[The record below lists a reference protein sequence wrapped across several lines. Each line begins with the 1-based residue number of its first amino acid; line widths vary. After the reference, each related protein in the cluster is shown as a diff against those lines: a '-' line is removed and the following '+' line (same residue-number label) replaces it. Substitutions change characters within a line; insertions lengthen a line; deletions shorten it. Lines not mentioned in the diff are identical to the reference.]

1 MNRRTVN
8 GISKRIYL
16 FLMALLVFGAGFSES
31 HAQEAWQAQTKEIVI
46 VLDLSQSMKEVDGQ
60 YQTAEFIKELAAT
73 LPCTYQI
80 GLIAYQDEIVLSLP
94 IGSSYDDIDAA
105 LDQLEYKS
113 YGNAGMGLEAAVDLF
128 KSQQTD
134 KQIIMISDGE
144 IMMKTEELTKGSA
157 DLFAK
162 ATEKAKTEGIA
173 INVLALGKQ
182 IEEGET
188 IYSAASVTNGA
199 LYELENGESLR
210 DFADEYAFKKMEV
223 NARPIGKIDG
233 GSGELQVRLPDC
245 LMKKTK
251 IILTG
256 SQQNENLTVNCEA
269 DKLNILKGKHYTVI
283 ELENPISEE
292 VTIQMSS
299 EDVMNVTAYLMA
311 EYEFDVSVSSTF
323 DVNTQQSEIAIDLEN
338 SEGKN
343 LLSGHLADGSLLIL
357 IDGEESQYRINNG
370 EVFLYRQTP
379 ENEVVEIKLV
389 FQDNFGV
396 YLGENIINEEIILPE
411 IEDSGPEIDWF
422 FWGVIA
428 LFVAALILIFI
439 YSKRKGKKTPAR
451 NRVIDD
457 SRILPDDKLRKN
469 DFYGKVQVYV
479 IHNREGIDYP
489 PESINLFARC
499 NREVITLEW
508 ILDTCNLPL
517 NLKGADKIVIKPGE
531 DKSLIIKNSG
541 RVTAMKGRELLEKG
555 HAYHLYYHEK
565 VTFIFDQEDTE
576 IEVHYKDLKP
586 NEK

>member
-233 GSGELQVRLPDC
+233 GSGELQVRLR
-245 LMKKTK
+245 
-251 IILTG
+251 
-256 SQQNENLTVNCEA
+256 TV
-269 DKLNILKGKHYTVI
+269 
-283 ELENPISEE
+283 
-292 VTIQMSS
+292 
-299 EDVMNVTAYLMA
+299 
-311 EYEFDVSVSSTF
+311 
-323 DVNTQQSEIAIDLEN
+323 
-338 SEGKN
+338 
-343 LLSGHLADGSLLIL
+343 
-357 IDGEESQYRINNG
+357 
-370 EVFLYRQTP
+370 
-379 ENEVVEIKLV
+379 
-389 FQDNFGV
+389 
-396 YLGENIINEEIILPE
+396 
-411 IEDSGPEIDWF
+411 
-422 FWGVIA
+422 
-428 LFVAALILIFI
+428 
-439 YSKRKGKKTPAR
+439 
-451 NRVIDD
+451 
-457 SRILPDDKLRKN
+457 
-469 DFYGKVQVYV
+469 
-479 IHNREGIDYP
+479 
-489 PESINLFARC
+489 
-499 NREVITLEW
+499 
-508 ILDTCNLPL
+508 
-517 NLKGADKIVIKPGE
+517 
-531 DKSLIIKNSG
+531 
-541 RVTAMKGRELLEKG
+541 
-555 HAYHLYYHEK
+555 
-565 VTFIFDQEDTE
+565 
-576 IEVHYKDLKP
+576 
-586 NEK
+586 